1 MAGDLTDQKQV
12 KHPGSGF
19 REPAEKLSKIHLKF
33 LDFWT
38 VVTMA
43 ERFWIFLPKK
53 HNSNLNKLES

>member
-33 LDFWT
+33 LDQ
-38 VVTMA
+38 
-43 ERFWIFLPKK
+43 
-53 HNSNLNKLES
+53 NLSLN